1 MSQEKKMI
9 KSAYLIAGLVVATAA
24 SGAWAG
30 NSLSDVQVA
39 ATATGVDVT
48 VQCASPP
55 VFNVF
60 RLKDP
65 DRLVVDVSNATVDAI
80 KGHHEGLGP
89 VTGVVASQFA
99 DDKAQVGRLLLGLAN
114 AKRYDVKA
122 IDKAIVI
129 SIEGDVQKPAV
140 VADSATVIAPANG
153 GQVVEVKPAAPAPIA
168 APVAPA
174 RPSVPGET
182 IIASRV
188 DEKPVKKAATRLNKI
203 AAAKGGLRLTTDGE
217 IAKFEVIE
225 LADPPRLA
233 LDLYGLKSSA
243 RTKGLNLADV
253 RDVRIGAHDDKVRVV
268 VEFNTQRGFEVARKS
283 DGLQISLSEKAA
295 PSAETA
301 EAEIDG
307 APVALEGQSA
317 AVENPAP
324 KTTSTA
330 EVLGVNFRE
339 SSAGGTVSI
348 KLRGA
353 TNWQV
358 ERPDGKSAVLNLDNA
373 HIARQLERSL
383 DTGALGTPVKMISVF
398 AVPGSGDRVRLVV
411 AADRSVEQVV
421 VEKPGTLEWKLT
433 AAGVAEQL
441 VAENRS
447 AGFQEEAT
455 DVVEEGAPQQ
465 RRNYVGKRVSF
476 EFKDIDI
483 HNLLRIIAEISKKN
497 IVVADDVGGKV
508 TVRLRNVPWDQA
520 LDLVLRSKSLGKE
533 EFGNIIRVAPLK
545 TLEDEAK
552 SRKER
557 AEAREKSAP
566 LSVTLVPVNYAT
578 AGDMATRVKEV
589 LSARGNVAV
598 DTRTNTLIVRDL
610 PENTAKA
617 RSLVASLDLQTPQVL
632 IEARIVEASTTFRR
646 EVGIQWGGRGIMSSA
661 FGNPT
666 GLAFPSSVGIV
677 GGAVP
682 TGANGNP
689 ANSNYAVS
697 LPVGVTDGLGG
708 AVGMTFGSVTQ
719 AVELNLRLSALEAQ
733 GSVKTISA
741 PKVTTLDNATARISQ
756 GVSIPFSQ
764 VSAAGA
770 NTQFVEA
777 RLSLE
782 VTPHITQDGSVL
794 MNIRAENNQPDPAN
808 TGANGQPGIT
818 RKEATT
824 NVLVKDGETTVLGGI
839 YVRATSA
846 NSSGLPILSKIPV
859 LGFFFRNSRELET
872 KNELLVFVTPRILNR
887 AAVAQNP

>member
-1 MSQEKKMI
+1 MSQLSQEKKMI
-9 KSAYLIAGLVVATAA
+9 KSAFLIAGLLA
-24 SGAWAG
+24 SSAWAG

-48 VQCASPP
+48 VKCASPP

-122 IDKAIVI
+122 IDKAIII
-129 SIEGDVQKPAV
+129 SIEGDVQKSAV
-140 VADSATVIAPANG
+140 VAAAA
-153 GQVVEVKPAAPAPIA
+153 PAAPAPIVEQVAEPKAA
-168 APVAPA
+168 APVAQVA
-174 RPSVPGET
+174 RPAVPGET
-182 IIASRV
+182 IIASRI

-243 RTKGLNLADV
+243 KAKGLNLPDV

-268 VEFNTQRGFEVARKS
+268 VEFNAQRGFEVARKS

-295 PSAETA
+295 ASAETA

-307 APVALEGQSA
+307 APVVLEGQSA
-317 AVENPAP
+317 PVENNNGP
-324 KTTSTA
+324 TA
-330 EVLGVNFRE
+330 EVLGVNFKE

-383 DTGALGTPVKMISVF
+383 DTGALGTPVKMVSVF

-557 AEAREKSAP
+557 QKARDESAP

-632 IEARIVEASTTFRR
+632 IESRIVEASTTFRR
-646 EVGIQWGGRGIMSSA
+646 EVGIQWGGRGIMGSA

-682 TGANGNP
+682 QGANGNP
-689 ANSNYAVS
+689 QNSNYAVS
-697 LPVGVTDGLGG
+697 LPVGAGEGSGG
-708 AVGMTFGSVTQ
+708 ALGMTFGSITQ

-794 MNIRAENNQPDPAN
+794 MAIRAENNQPDPAN

-818 RKEATT
+818 RKEANT

-839 YVRATSA
+839 YVRATST